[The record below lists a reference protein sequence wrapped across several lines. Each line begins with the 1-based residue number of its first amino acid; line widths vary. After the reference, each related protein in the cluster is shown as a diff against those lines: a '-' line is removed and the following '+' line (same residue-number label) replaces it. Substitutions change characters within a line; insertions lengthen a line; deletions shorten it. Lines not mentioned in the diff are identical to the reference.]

1 MLKHTKTDLR
11 LLWFE
16 DFDVSTLKAKE
27 IWTVKSLAGLSIF
40 GLYLVQAIIWF
51 IHFFMLCIWTVKSL
65 AGFFWYEMVPD
76 MVVDRSLLNTMEE
89 EFLGIPFNV
98 VLHTGLIDW
107 YLSLCFGLFP
117 IVVPSGYHVKKSN
130 AMLCFYWNYVFHC
143 FYKQGSFI

>member
-16 DFDVSTLKAKE
+16 DCDVSTLKAKE
-27 IWTVKSLAGLSIF
+27 IWTVKSLAGL
-40 GLYLVQAIIWF
+40 
-51 IHFFMLCIWTVKSL
+51 
-65 AGFFWYEMVPD
+65 FWSEMVPD

-98 VLHTGLIDW
+98 GVWLIDI
-107 YLSLCFGLFP
+107 YHLCFGLFP
-117 IVVPSGYHVKKSN
+117 IVVPSGCYVQKSN